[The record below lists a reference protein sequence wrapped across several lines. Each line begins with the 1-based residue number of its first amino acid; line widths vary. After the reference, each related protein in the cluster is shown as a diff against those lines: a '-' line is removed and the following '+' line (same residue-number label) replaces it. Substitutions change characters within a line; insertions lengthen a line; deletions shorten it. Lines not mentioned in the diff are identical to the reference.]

1 MNQGYVLCQLVRYHG
16 AMTTD
21 VNWLNDEEKALWR
34 DYLAIEGRLHL
45 AIQRDL
51 KASSGL
57 TEPDF
62 EVLVQL
68 SEADAPMRMTAVADA
83 LQWERSRLSHQATR
97 MEKRGLVE
105 RTSCPTDGR
114 GAFLAITAAGMHEI
128 EQAAPHHVATVR
140 RVFLDVLNDDDKR
153 ELARLLSIIEHAT
166 DPARD
171 DAAVA

>member
-1 MNQGYVLCQLVRYHG
+1 
-16 AMTTD
+16 MTTD
-21 VNWLNDEEKALWR
+21 VNWLNDEEKSLWR
-34 DYLAIEGRLHL
+34 DYLAIKGRLHL

-62 EVLVQL
+62 EILVQL
-68 SEADAPMRMTAVADA
+68 SEADDPMRMTALADA

-97 MEKRGLVE
+97 MEKRGLVA

-114 GAFLAITAAGMHEI
+114 GAFLAVTEAGMREI

-140 RVFLDVLNDDDKR
+140 RAFLDVLDDHDKR
-153 ELARLLSIIEHAT
+153 EFGRLLGIIEHAT
-166 DPARD
+166 DPARS